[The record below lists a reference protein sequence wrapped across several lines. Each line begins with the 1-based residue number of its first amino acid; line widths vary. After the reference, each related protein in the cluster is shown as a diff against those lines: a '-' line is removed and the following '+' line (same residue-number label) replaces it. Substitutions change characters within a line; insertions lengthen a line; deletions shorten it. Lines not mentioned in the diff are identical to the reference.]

1 MDYMNKMNIDFVE
14 SLYKSIIVEHME
26 LYENI
31 FNTAVH
37 ENMPEYR
44 KKTLEFYNNL
54 SQENKEVLMGL
65 LKQSMINAISNL
77 LGIIDGSSTLND
89 CDLEPKLLL
98 DNKDTE
104 NELQDT
110 FLAYIEENHMK

>member
-44 KKTLEFYNNL
+44 KKLLNFIIIYLRKIKKYLWDSLNNL
-54 SQENKEVLMGL
+54 
-65 LKQSMINAISNL
+65 
-77 LGIIDGSSTLND
+77 
-89 CDLEPKLLL
+89 
-98 DNKDTE
+98 
-104 NELQDT
+104 
-110 FLAYIEENHMK
+110 

>member
-31 FNTAVH
+31 FNTVVH

-44 KKTLEFYNNL
+44 KKLLNFIIIYLRKIKKYLWDSLNNL
-54 SQENKEVLMGL
+54 
-65 LKQSMINAISNL
+65 
-77 LGIIDGSSTLND
+77 
-89 CDLEPKLLL
+89 
-98 DNKDTE
+98 
-104 NELQDT
+104 
-110 FLAYIEENHMK
+110 